1 MRSPGRYPQ
10 GVDTLDSKPPDSQMD
25 RLIAPKPAWRRYGP
39 YVAGGALALGIAAW
53 ALISTPQSTY
63 RVPINQLTFATVT
76 EGPFED
82 FIAVRGTV
90 APLITAYLTTNQG
103 GTVEQTL
110 VEDGAMVKNGQ
121 PLIILSNP
129 ALQLQVAAQQ
139 LVFEQTRFAYERNL
153 LEIEH
158 EISKLKANLARDK
171 ILLDGNAIAPSTY
184 KEQEEE
190 YNYYLRLRAA
200 TIASRDTE
208 QRVRATELIGGN
220 RLGKPGSQQ
229 DVANAGVEAL
239 TIRAPMDGQ
248 LTALDAYVGQ
258 SKAQGAVLGQ
268 VNSAD
273 RFKLKADVDEF
284 YLGQV
289 VVGQQTLFSVDG
301 RDYQAKVAKIYPQV
315 SNGTFKVDLYFE
327 SAAPPN
333 MHVGQAIDLKVELGG
348 NPNAIVILN
357 GPFYQSTGGNWAF
370 VVGPTGTEA
379 TKRNIRLGRKNPK
392 VIEVLDGLKPGEK
405 VIISGYEAYQ
415 KMDRIEFEQSDR
427 SAETTES
434 RRQ

>member
-1 MRSPGRYPQ
+1 MRSLGRHSQ
-10 GVDTLDSKPPDSQMD
+10 DVDTPDRKPPHSKMD
-25 RLIAPKPAWRRYGP
+25 RFIAAKPAWRRYGP
-39 YVAGGALALGIAAW
+39 YAAGGALALGIAAW
-53 ALISTPQSTY
+53 ALIGTHRSTY
-63 RVPINQLTFATVT
+63 RAPVSQLTFGTVT

-90 APLITAYLTTNQG
+90 APFIIDYLTTDQG
-103 GTVEQTL
+103 GTVQQVL
-110 VEDGAMVKNGQ
+110 VEDGAMVKSGQ

-139 LVFEQTRFAYERNL
+139 LVFEQTRFTYQRNL
-153 LEIEH
+153 LEIAH
-158 EISKLKANLARDK
+158 QISKLKADLARDK
-171 ILLDGNAIAPSTY
+171 VLLDGNAIAPSTY
-184 KEQEEE
+184 KEEEEE
-190 YNYYLRLRAA
+190 YNYNLQLRAA
-200 TIASRDTE
+200 TIASRDAE

-220 RLGKPGSQQ
+220 RSGKPGGHQ

-258 SKAQGAVLGQ
+258 SKSQGAVLGQ

-315 SNGTFKVDLYFE
+315 SNGTFKADFYFM
-327 SAAPPN
+327 SAAPPG
-333 MHVGQAIDLKVELGG
+333 MHVGQTVDLKIEFGG
-348 NPNAIVILN
+348 NPHAIVIPN

-370 VVGPTGTEA
+370 VVSPTGKDA
-379 TKRNIRLGRKNPK
+379 TKRNIRLGRKNPQA
-392 VIEVLDGLKPGEK
+392 IEVLDGLKPGEK

-427 SAETTES
+427 SVK
-434 RRQ
+434 Q